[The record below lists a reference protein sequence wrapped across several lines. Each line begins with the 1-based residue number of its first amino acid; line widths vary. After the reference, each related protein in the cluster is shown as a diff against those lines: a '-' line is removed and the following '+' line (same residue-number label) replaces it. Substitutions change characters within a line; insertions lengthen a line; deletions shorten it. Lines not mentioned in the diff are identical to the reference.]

1 MVFSAEINGNLL
13 FCKVIFFL
21 GSWRQ
26 QSRAVAWCLDLCLP
40 TVMTDKELADAA
52 RPLSRV
58 ALQLSSTPMTTVSNT
73 LASDG
78 SASLPSV

>member
-1 MVFSAEINGNLL
+1 MVFSAEINGTPL

-26 QSRAVAWCLDLCLP
+26 QSRAVSWCLDVLLS
-40 TVMTDKELADAA
+40 TVITDKELADAA
-52 RPLSRV
+52 RLLSRV
-58 ALQLSSTPMTTVSNT
+58 ALQLPSTQMTTVSNI